1 MSIIKIKIEN
11 NSKTFNERS
20 LKEIINGFEKGEF
33 EYENIMKL
41 FEKINSEKDLI
52 KELKILKK
60 YTTPISILIIIKAL
74 GNLSISEANPILEKV
89 LED

>member
-11 NSKTFNERS
+11 NNKTFNERS

-52 KELKILKK
+52 KELKTIKK